1 MTTENKSVV
10 KEAMYCAWETISKE
24 ECVKYTA
31 ERMGN
36 GIQTIV
42 PDLKG

>member
-1 MTTENKSVV
+1 MGDNK
-10 KEAMYCAWETISKE
+10 KE
-24 ECVKYTA
+24 ECVNYTA

-36 GIQTIV
+36 GIQTIA